1 MGYRCIKY
9 RCTLVTARK
18 FYWRIVY
25 PGYVHSSVFCWK
37 IRKEKTRQIRGR
49 SSVWFSLDKYT
60 IMYRRNVKQID
71 LKLMYIDIIDNA
83 TETIDYPCGP
93 YDQWI
98 YYKGG
103 HKSGLCAR
111 CYFGTTNRIG
121 GGFPRHW
128 RNAAKEALCYVSP
141 TTIDD
146 HRSFTVGN
154 FSLLIPESSETIE
167 RRSKVGREMVDYA
180 NGRRKLLGNA

>member
-1 MGYRCIKY
+1 
-9 RCTLVTARK
+9 
-18 FYWRIVY
+18 
-25 PGYVHSSVFCWK
+25 
-37 IRKEKTRQIRGR
+37 
-49 SSVWFSLDKYT
+49 
-60 IMYRRNVKQID
+60 MYN
-71 LKLMYIDIIDNA
+71 DIINNA
-83 TETIDYPCGP
+83 TETIEYPCGP

-103 HKSGLCAR
+103 QDYTQGATSGLP
-111 CYFGTTNRIG
+111 NRIG

-128 RNAAKEALCYVSP
+128 RNAAKEALRYVSP

-146 HRSFTVGN
+146 HRSFTMGN
-154 FSLLIPESSETIE
+154 FSLWNLESTETIE